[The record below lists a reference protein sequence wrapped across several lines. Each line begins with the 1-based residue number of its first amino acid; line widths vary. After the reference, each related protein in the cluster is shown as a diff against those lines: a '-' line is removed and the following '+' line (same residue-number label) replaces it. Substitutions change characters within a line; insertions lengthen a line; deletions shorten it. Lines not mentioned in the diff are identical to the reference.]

1 MAADGLFWTRH
12 LWLRL
17 TATVG
22 PASGLT
28 ALEIVTKDLGRKG
41 EIDSNDGEAASVCL
55 QLCCFPTR
63 IYASSPLMVRRRESH
78 ELHP

>member
-28 ALEIVTKDLGRKG
+28 ALEIVTKDLRRKG
-41 EIDSNDGEAASVCL
+41 EIASNDGEAASVCL
-55 QLCCFPTR
+55 QL
-63 IYASSPLMVRRRESH
+63 
-78 ELHP
+78 